1 MAYTTAEGRQRLLD
15 EVGLAADE
23 LGLALACLGEA
34 YEQLDE
40 RAADRLEVEL
50 FRTVQLAYGRLQRT
64 HADFARRY
72 GAAGREFAAGAP
84 GPASQG
90 ARALIERGV
99 EAAGEA
105 AQLIAELQDSMLP
118 IEVGD
123 PAVRAELAAVRNLL
137 DELPGRAR
145 ELVRTLGR

>member
-40 RAADRLEVEL
+40 RAADRLEEEL

-72 GAAGREFAAGAP
+72 DAPAREFAPGAP

-90 ARALIERGV
+90 ARALIDRGV

-123 PAVRAELAAVRNLL
+123 PTVRAELSAVRNLL
-137 DELPGRAR
+137 DELPARAR